1 MSGNLT
7 LLLLYGSTLE
17 IRQMQL
23 YRQSNNIKREWINI
37 IDQYYSL
44 IVLKIISNIV
54 ILKEPRKLL
63 CNS

>member
-7 LLLLYGSTLE
+7 LLLLYGSMLE

-23 YRQSNNIKREWINI
+23 YRQSNNIKRKWINI